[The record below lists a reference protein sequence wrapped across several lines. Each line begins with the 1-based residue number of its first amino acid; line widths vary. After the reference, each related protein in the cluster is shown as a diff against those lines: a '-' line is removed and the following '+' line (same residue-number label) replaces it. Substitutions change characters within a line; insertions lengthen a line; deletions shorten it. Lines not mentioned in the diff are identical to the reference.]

1 MCRSGTH
8 ISLLVLRDA
17 SVRQRHENDPIWI
30 VAGLQQSLVIQLALS
45 IWPLPDH
52 NSEQRFDGP
61 VRGF

>member
-1 MCRSGTH
+1 
-8 ISLLVLRDA
+8 LLVLRDA
-17 SVRQRHENDPIWI
+17 SVRQRHESDPIWI